1 VLVLDALR
9 ETPHPTHMNFDQA
22 LEASRAIAPG
32 SAYLIHLCHEVSHA
46 AKERELPE
54 GCHLAYDGLTISV
67 NGKISLS

>member
-9 ETPHPTHMNFDQA
+9 EAPHPTHMNFEQA

-32 SAYLIHLCHEVSHA
+32 ATYLIHLCHEVSHA

-54 GCHLAYDGLTISV
+54 GCHLAYDGLTITG
-67 NGKISLS
+67 NGKI